1 MPARELPGRELSDR
15 QRKWLEEQLADWTG
29 REIVTGDQ
37 AARILAMYESA
48 EEVGHRK
55 RSYFSFVIIG
65 LAALMVGLAL
75 FLLIGHNWDAI
86 PRATK
91 LLLIFGTILGTH
103 AGGLYLRFSRDAP
116 RASEIVAF
124 LGCLF
129 YGAGI
134 WLVAQVFHLD
144 AHYPDGVWWWAV
156 GVLPFVLCLD
166 TLLLHCLFV
175 ALLGLWAGMEVIGF
189 TNLPMRLF
197 WGWWM
202 IPNGAYSLPLLALP
216 GLAWAYRKKS
226 AKAVGL
232 YVPLLTWW
240 VILQAIAW
248 NLEWQTV
255 YIVGCTGAL
264 LLMVAE
270 IHPLGSRL
278 AIPYRLYGVALAA
291 GTLIPLS
298 FGEFNKE
305 VLRYRSWRFDDP
317 DFGGLL
323 QLAPLVTLVAAT
335 LAIGAY
341 FIRPGGMVA
350 SPAKRL
356 RELARRQW
364 LPLGLSLALA
374 GMSLWTMMNVGGD
387 ADSWVVP
394 TIMANVGM
402 IGMAF
407 WLMRV
412 GLRDDRGR
420 PFTFGV
426 LYFLL
431 WSILRYID
439 LFAAAGGMLG
449 AALMFFLCG
458 ATLFGVGMFW
468 RGRKEARHV

>member
-1 MPARELPGRELSDR
+1 MPARELSDG
-15 QRKWLEEQLADWTG
+15 QRKWLEGQLADWTS
-29 REIVTGDQ
+29 RELVTSDQ
-37 AARILAMYESA
+37 AARILATYETA
-48 EEVGHRK
+48 DEVGHRK

-65 LAALMVGLAL
+65 LAALLVGLAL
-75 FLLIGHNWDAI
+75 FLVIGYNWDAI

-103 AGGLYLRFSRDAP
+103 AGGLYLRFKRAAP
-116 RASEIVAF
+116 RASEIVLF

-144 AHYPDGVWWWAV
+144 AHYPDGVWWWAL
-156 GVLPFVLCLD
+156 GVLPFALCLD
-166 TLLLHCLFV
+166 TVLMHCLLV

-189 TNLPMRLF
+189 SNLAQRLL
-197 WGWWM
+197 WGWWLF
-202 IPNGAYSLPLLALP
+202 PNGAYSLPILAVP
-216 GLAWAYRKKS
+216 GLVWAYRKHS
-226 AKAVGL
+226 AGAVGL
-232 YVPLLTWW
+232 YVPLLAWW

-264 LLMVAE
+264 LMMVGELHSA
-270 IHPLGSRL
+270 GSRL
-278 AIPYRLYGVALAA
+278 AIPYRLWGVILAA

-298 FGEFNKE
+298 FGEFNRE
-305 VLRYRSWRFDDP
+305 VLRRGDGAFDWP
-317 DFGGLL
+317 GLGGLL
-323 QLAPLVTLVAAT
+323 HLAPLAVLVAAT

-341 FIRPGGMVA
+341 FMKPATGFTLSPGE
-350 SPAKRL
+350 RL
-356 RELARRQW
+356 LELARRQW
-364 LPLGLSLALA
+364 LPLGLSLGLA
-374 GMSLWTMMNVGGD
+374 AMSLWTMANVGGGG
-387 ADSWVVP
+387 SWLVP
-394 TIMANVGM
+394 TIVANVAM
-402 IGMAF
+402 IGMSL

-420 PFTFGV
+420 PFTCGV

-431 WSILRYID
+431 WAILRYCD

-458 ATLFGVGMFW
+458 AALFGVGMIW
-468 RGRKEARHV
+468 RGRKEARHVP

>member
-1 MPARELPGRELSDR
+1 MPARELSDR
-15 QRKWLEEQLADWTG
+15 QRKWLEEQLADWTS
-29 REIVTGDQ
+29 RELVTSDQ
-37 AARILAMYESA
+37 VARILATYESA
-48 EEVGHRK
+48 AEIGQRK
-55 RSYFSFVIIG
+55 QSHFSFVIIG
-65 LAALMVGLAL
+65 LSALLVGLAL
-75 FLLIGHNWDAI
+75 FLLIGYNWDAI

-91 LLLIFGTILGTH
+91 LLLIFGTILGTQ
-103 AGGLYLRFSRDAP
+103 AGGLHLRFSRGAP
-116 RASEIVAF
+116 RAGELVMF
-124 LGCLF
+124 MGCLF

-156 GVLPFVLCLD
+156 GVLPFALCLD
-166 TLLLHCLFV
+166 TLLLHCLLV
-175 ALLGLWAGMEVIGF
+175 ALVGLWAGLEVIGF
-189 TNLPMRLF
+189 SHLGQRLF

-202 IPNGAYSLPLLALP
+202 IPNGAYSLLLFALL
-216 GLAWAYRKKS
+216 GLAWSYRKDS

-232 YVPLLTWW
+232 YVPLLAWW

-248 NLEWQTV
+248 DLEWQTV

-270 IHPLGSRL
+270 LHRAGSRL
-278 AIPYRLYGVALAA
+278 AIPYRLWGVFLAA

-298 FGEFNKE
+298 FGDFNKE
-305 VLRYRSWRFDDP
+305 VMRYSVWRFNATES
-317 DFGGLL
+317 GGLL
-323 QLAPLVTLVAAT
+323 HLAPLVVLVAAT

-341 FIRPGGMVA
+341 FVKPSGAIIL
-350 SPAKRL
+350 SPQERL
-356 RELARRQW
+356 WELARRQW
-364 LPLGLSLALA
+364 LPLGLSLGLA
-374 GMSLWTMMNVGGD
+374 AMSLWTMINLEGND
-387 ADSWVVP
+387 ASWLAP
-394 TIMANVGM
+394 TIVANVAM

-431 WSILRYID
+431 WAILRYCD

-458 ATLFGVGMFW
+458 AALFGVGMFW
-468 RGRKEARHV
+468 RGRKEAQHV